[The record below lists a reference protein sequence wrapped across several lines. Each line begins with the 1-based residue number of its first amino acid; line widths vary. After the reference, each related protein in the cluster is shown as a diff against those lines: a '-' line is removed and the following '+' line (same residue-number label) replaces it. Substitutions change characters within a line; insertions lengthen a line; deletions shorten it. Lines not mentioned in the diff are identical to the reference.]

1 MRNRRLDGRR
11 GRAGFFRD
19 RSYAFQS
26 GTSRDF
32 LSHEIESRSCFFT
45 SRSSPSRELNNDPTL
60 TVTGFGSGFASHRTA
75 APHADPGEGV
85 NRARTHPLDPSRA
98 RAARTRS
105 RLRTA
110 TQVGVH
116 GIGVVSVNE
125 RTREVGAKEKAP
137 RARPIRVTWVASRR
151 PPDWSRPA
159 LALTRARACRRR
171 VARLVVPRP
180 LRAPAPRW
188 AAGS

>member
-1 MRNRRLDGRR
+1 MDVEVALVFFVNRRMRLSQELHVTFCHMKSKVA
-11 GRAGFFRD
+11 RAF
-19 RSYAFQS
+19 
-26 GTSRDF
+26 
-32 LSHEIESRSCFFT
+32 
-45 SRSSPSRELNNDPTL
+45 SPRALRPRENSTTTPRL